1 VEINVF
7 FILFR
12 AIVFNAKMTY
22 LLYMENMK
30 KQLLDRFIRYV
41 KTWTTSNQDN
51 ADNGIIPSETREADF
66 AETLADELRKIGLSD
81 VHVTEHA
88 YVCGRIPASKGFE
101 KAPVIGFL
109 AHMDTVAEVSG
120 KDVKPAVIE
129 NYDGKPI
136 SIGNGI
142 TLDPASDKDLAESK
156 GQTLITTDGSTLL
169 GADDKAGIAAI
180 MTAIEHIMSD
190 GTINHGTIEVIFSPD
205 EETGHGMDFVPTDWL
220 TAKQCY
226 TLDGGKE
233 GELEVECFNAYKSE
247 ITFTGVAMHTGTA
260 RPGMV
265 NSISMASSFISML
278 PHSERPE
285 TTDKYQG
292 FYAPMDISGSIEQS
306 HVVLY
311 LRDFS
316 ADGMKKRLETVDVL
330 ANAIQYKFP
339 GGKAKVVHTK
349 QYLNM
354 KEELDKNPAVVE
366 KLVKATE
373 LAGVKPTFNPIR
385 GGTDGSR
392 LTEMGIPT
400 PNVFTGGHNFHSRTE
415 WASLDQMMTATKT
428 VIELVKLWAK
438 DK

>member
-1 VEINVF
+1 
-7 FILFR
+7 
-12 AIVFNAKMTY
+12 
-22 LLYMENMK
+22 METTEMK

-51 ADNGIIPSETREADF
+51 ADNEIIPSEQREADF
-66 AETLADELRKIGLSD
+66 AQTLADELRKIGLSD

-101 KAPVIGFL
+101 TVPAIGLL
-109 AHMDTVAEVSG
+109 AHMDTVSEVSG
-120 KDVKPAVIE
+120 KNVNPSVIE

-136 SIGNGI
+136 DIGNGI
-142 TLDPASDKDLAESK
+142 TLDPASDMGLAAAK
-156 GQTLITTDGSTLL
+156 GQTIITTDGTTLL

-180 MTAIEHIMSD
+180 MTAIEHILSD
-190 GTINHGTIEVIFSPD
+190 GTINHGTIEIIFSPD

-226 TLDGGKE
+226 TLDGGTE

-247 ITFTGVAMHTGTA
+247 ISFTGISMHTGTA

-265 NSISMASSFISML
+265 NAISMASSFISML
-278 PHSERPE
+278 PNGELPE
-285 TTDKYQG
+285 TTDGYQG
-292 FYAPMDISGSIEQS
+292 FYAPMGISGSIEQAQ
-306 HVVLY
+306 VVLY

-316 ADGMKKRLETVDVL
+316 ADGMQKRLGTVDAL
-330 ANAIQYKFP
+330 AKAIEYKFP
-339 GGKAKVVHTK
+339 GGKTKVTHTK

-373 LAGVKPTFNPIR
+373 LAGVNPTFNPIR

-392 LTEMGIPT
+392 LSEMGIPT
-400 PNVFTGGHNFHSRTE
+400 PNVFTGGHNFHSRSE
-415 WASLDQMMTATKT
+415 WASLDQMMTAVKT
-428 VIELVKLWAK
+428 VIELVKLWAEER
-438 DK
+438 

>member
-1 VEINVF
+1 M
-7 FILFR
+7 
-12 AIVFNAKMTY
+12 AY
-22 LLYMENMK
+22 LLYKEYTEMK

-41 KTWTTSNQDN
+41 KTWTTSNQEN
-51 ADNGIIPSETREADF
+51 SDNGIIPSEKREANF
-66 AETLADELRKIGLSD
+66 AQTLAEELKKIGLSD

-88 YVCGRIPASKGFE
+88 YVCGRLQASKGYE
-101 KAPVIGFL
+101 SAPVIGLL
-109 AHMDTVAEVSG
+109 AHMDTVSEVSG

-136 SIGNGI
+136 AIGNGI
-142 TLDPASDKDLAESK
+142 TLDPAKDKDLAEAK
-156 GQTLITTDGSTLL
+156 GQTIITTDGTTLL

-180 MTAIEHIMSD
+180 MTAIEKIASD
-190 GTINHGTIEVIFSPD
+190 TSFKHGTVEIIFSPD

-247 ITFTGVAMHTGTA
+247 ISFTGIAMHTGTA

-265 NSISMASSFISML
+265 NAISMAASFLTML

-285 TTDKYQG
+285 TTDGYQG
-292 FYAPMDISGSIEQS
+292 FYAPMDVSGSIEHS

-316 ADGMKKRLETVDVL
+316 ADGMKKRLDTVSAL
-330 ANAIQYKFP
+330 AKAVEYKFP
-339 GGKAKVVHTK
+339 GGKAEVTHTK

-366 KLVKATE
+366 KLIKATE

-392 LTEMGIPT
+392 LSEMGIPT

-415 WASLDQMMTATKT
+415 WASLDQMMTAAKT
-428 VIELVKLWAK
+428 VIELVRLWAEEK
-438 DK
+438 

>member
-1 VEINVF
+1 MTAADSLV
-7 FILFR
+7 LTS
-12 AIVFNAKMTY
+12 KMAY
-22 LLYMENMK
+22 PLYMENMK
-30 KQLLDRFIRYV
+30 NQLLDRFIRYV
-41 KTWTTSNQDN
+41 KTWTTSNQNN

-88 YVCGRIPASKGFE
+88 YVCGRLPASKGCE
-101 KAPVIGFL
+101 NVPVIGLL

-120 KDVKPAVIE
+120 KDVKPSVIE

-136 SIGNGI
+136 SIGNGVV
-142 TLDPASDKDLAESK
+142 LDPAKDKELAESK
-156 GQTLITTDGSTLL
+156 GQTIITTDGSTLL

-180 MTAIEHIMSD
+180 MTAIEHIASD
-190 GTINHGTIEVIFSPD
+190 SSIKHGTVEIIFSPD

-233 GELEVECFNAYKSE
+233 AELEVECFNAYKSE
-247 ITFTGVAMHTGTA
+247 ITFTGIAMHTGTA
-260 RPGMV
+260 RQGMV
-265 NSISMASSFISML
+265 NSITMASSFLTML
-278 PHSERPE
+278 PPGEAPE
-285 TTDKYQG
+285 TTDGYRG
-292 FYAPMDISGSIEQS
+292 FYAPMDISGEIEQS
-306 HVVLY
+306 KVVLY

-316 ADGMKKRLETVDVL
+316 ADGMKNRLETVDAL
-330 ANAIQYKFP
+330 AKAVEYKFP
-339 GGKAKVVHTK
+339 GGKTQVVHTK

-366 KLVKATE
+366 KLVKAVKN
-373 LAGVKPTFNPIR
+373 AGKEPTFNPIR

-392 LTEMGIPT
+392 LSEMGIPT
-400 PNVFTGGHNFHSRTE
+400 PNVFTGGHNFHSRSE
-415 WASLDQMMTATKT
+415 WASLDQMMTAVKT
-428 VIELVKLWAK
+428 VIELVKLWAE